1 MSSWRSMVLA
11 TLSSGNIPGG
21 FLDVLQL
28 SSGGVLPGVKG
39 LQGVIE
45 VGQSGNKI
53 LNLSDG
59 SLETSQDLKL
69 LLDSLDLLGKTL
81 LLVLGDG
88 DAHGV
93 VVVVDGVEESS
104 NSIVRL
110 LEDVLSLL
118 KVSIGSL
125 EVENLLHLL
134 DFLLSE
140 LKISGDGLAVLSV
153 ANEGILCLGEK
164 SESVS
169 GLVLGVLPS
178 ILDPLDVGLQELGFV
193 GVLEDDLTL
202 SNEICDDV
210 PLGVELGERLLLS
223 LNELINIL
231 ETRWGNVSGGGQHD
245 SVKELNMGLQ
255 LVSVGVAFPV
265 EIHHDSGLLDI

>member
-153 ANEGILCLGEK
+153 ANEGIL
-164 SESVS
+164 
-169 GLVLGVLPS
+169 
-178 ILDPLDVGLQELGFV
+178 
-193 GVLEDDLTL
+193 
-202 SNEICDDV
+202 
-210 PLGVELGERLLLS
+210 
-223 LNELINIL
+223 
-231 ETRWGNVSGGGQHD
+231 
-245 SVKELNMGLQ
+245 
-255 LVSVGVAFPV
+255 
-265 EIHHDSGLLDI
+265 